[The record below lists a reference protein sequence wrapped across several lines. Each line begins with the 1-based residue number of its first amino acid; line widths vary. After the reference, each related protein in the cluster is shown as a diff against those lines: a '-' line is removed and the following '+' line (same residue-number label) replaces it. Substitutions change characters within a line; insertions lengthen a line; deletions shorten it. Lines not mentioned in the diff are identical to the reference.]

1 MEHDEAELISG
12 CQRGDQEALREVF
25 ERYHRK
31 VYRVAYGV
39 LRQREEALDIVQ
51 EVFIKLFRSIKNF
64 KGESRLSTYLHRMA
78 VNTAI
83 DHVRKAG
90 KPIISSLEEKEGFQ
104 PAEAA
109 ENRPDRIFLY
119 KELEGKVNEALSEIP
134 VDQRTALVLREV
146 EGLSYQEIAE
156 SMGCSMGTVM
166 SRLHYGRKR
175 LQDLLKGYIKRETS
189 R

>member
-1 MEHDEAELISG
+1 
-12 CQRGDQEALREVF
+12 
-25 ERYHRK
+25 
-31 VYRVAYGV
+31 
-39 LRQREEALDIVQ
+39 
-51 EVFIKLFRSIKNF
+51 
-64 KGESRLSTYLHRMA
+64 MA

-90 KPIISSLEEKEGFQ
+90 KPIFSSLEEKEGFQ
-104 PAEAA
+104 PAEAT
-109 ENRPDRIFLY
+109 ENRPDHIFQY

-134 VDQRTALVLREV
+134 ADQRTALVLREV

-156 SMGCSMGTVM
+156 SMGCSLGTVM
-166 SRLHYGRKR
+166 SRLHYGRKK